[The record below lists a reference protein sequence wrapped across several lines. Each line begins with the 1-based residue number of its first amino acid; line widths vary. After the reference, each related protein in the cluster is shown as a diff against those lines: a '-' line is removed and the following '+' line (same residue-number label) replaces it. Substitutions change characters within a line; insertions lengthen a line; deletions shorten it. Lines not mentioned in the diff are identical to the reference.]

1 MQPTLVMVPTTQQCQ
16 PQSKNFNTVFQQA
29 VLEFAPS
36 SRISS
41 YLLVELSYQLALLTC
56 PADPLDR
63 FYATIHFIKGLL
75 LELPFEIL

>member
-41 YLLVELSYQLALLTC
+41 YLLVELSYQLVQELRREGWTETA
-56 PADPLDR
+56 
-63 FYATIHFIKGLL
+63 FIVCKVNKSL
-75 LELPFEIL
+75 